1 MIKIT
6 SNKSTNKNVLINES
20 RKGFAIFMVL
30 GFIAIMVPVVYMFS
44 QIGSSKTKQAMKFH
58 EHLKTELTAISG
70 NTAILSRMRGN
81 VREFAPMPDETSGE
95 DKFSAS
101 VFKTGDGFLGQD
113 LHIVLT
119 KSKVNNHAFTLLCD
133 VEQFQPEP
141 SPPVTI
147 ISHDYWGT
155 IEPYEI
161 SLLADALAMQNFRG
175 VELLRLE
182 QSRDFERAYTEA
194 EYKNIM
200 SDKKSSLPEELSS
213 SWSTVVNALVSE
225 KLPKEES

>member
-1 MIKIT
+1 MINIT
-6 SNKSTNKNVLINES
+6 SNKTATNYVLFS
-20 RKGFAIFMVL
+20 RSKGVAIFMVI

-58 EHLKTELTAISG
+58 EHLKTELTSISG

-81 VREFAPMPDETSGE
+81 VRDFDAMPDETSGE

-101 VFKTGDGFLGQD
+101 VFKTGTGFLGQD
-113 LHIVLT
+113 LNIVLT
-119 KSKVNNHAFTLLCD
+119 KAKANNHSFTLLCD

-182 QSRDFERAYTEA
+182 QSRDFERAYTES

-200 SDKKSSLPEELSS
+200 NDKKNSLPEELSS
-213 SWSTVVNALVSE
+213 SWSNVVNALVSE